1 LVGGKRTW
9 HASGGEEGYSNN
21 AYQAEHDAL
30 FDAIRNDKPYN
41 EAEHGAHST
50 MTAILGRMATY
61 SGQVVSWDEAIKSN
75 HSMTTDA
82 ETWDAPAPVKVNSD
96 GRYAVAVPGVT
107 KVV

>member
-1 LVGGKRTW
+1 
-9 HASGGEEGYSNN
+9 
-21 AYQAEHDAL
+21 
-30 FDAIRNDKPYN
+30 
-41 EAEHGAHST
+41 

-61 SGQVVSWDEAIKSN
+61 SGQIVSWDAAIKSN

-82 ETWDAPAPVKVNSD
+82 ESWDAPAPVKANSD